1 MKRWLRIVV
10 PLAMLVGGVALRVAD
25 PAGVV
30 EELRLKVFD
39 TFQRIK
45 PRAYQNAPVRIVD
58 IDDSS
63 LERIGQWPWPRT
75 VVARLVTRL
84 TELGAAVIVF
94 DIVFAE
100 PDRTS
105 PSRVLPLWPDT
116 PDVEALRR
124 NIGALPDHDEIL
136 AEAMGRSN
144 VVTAFVL
151 TDGELPRPPALK
163 KGFIHA
169 GDDPQRFLSKFTG
182 AVVSLPEIEAA
193 AVGNGGLNVAAE
205 RDGVVRRLP
214 TVMRL
219 GDDLRPSLVLEAL
232 RVVQGGGA
240 TVIIK
245 SSGASGE
252 TSLGEHTGINH
263 VKIGAFVI
271 PTDGQGRMWL
281 HYTPSVPERF
291 IPAWTVLE
299 QGFPREAVEGVIVL
313 IGTSAAGLKDR
324 FATPLDPTAGGVE
337 IHAQALEQIILGD
350 YLVRPDWGKGA
361 EIVFLVALG
370 LFLVVLFPWLG
381 ALWCAVIAAGAVAG
395 AFTVSWYAYAQMNLL
410 FDPVYPSAFVL
421 LIYLVESLASF
432 LRSEAEK
439 RQVRDA
445 FSHYMSPDLVAQ
457 LAEHPDRLKLGG
469 EMKPMTLLF
478 CDIRD
483 FTAISESHKSDP
495 EGLTRLINRFL
506 TPMTELILDHGGTID
521 KYMGDCIMAFWNAPL
536 DDIEHA
542 HNACGSALAMIQRL
556 KTLNEEMLAEA
567 QAEGTSHIPI
577 RVGIGLNS
585 GTCCVGNMGAEQRFD
600 YSVLG
605 DDVNL
610 ASRLEG
616 QSKTY
621 GVDIVMGEQT
631 YEWADD
637 YAAVELDVIRVK
649 GKREAVRIYALLG
662 EPEMRDS
669 PEFGEF
675 NERHQA
681 MLAAY
686 RGQQWQQ
693 ARRLVA
699 ECRNL
704 NGDVSALYDLY
715 EKRLDAFEA
724 DPPGPDWDGVFVA
737 ETK

>member
-1 MKRWLRIVV
+1 MKRWLRIVIPMAV
-10 PLAMLVGGVALRVAD
+10 LVAGVALRVTD
-25 PAGVV
+25 PGGVV

-45 PRAYQNAPVRIVD
+45 PRAYQDVGIRIVD

-151 TDGELPRPPALK
+151 TGGDLPRPPALK
-163 KGFIHA
+163 RGFIHA
-169 GDDPQRFLSKFTG
+169 GDDPKEFLSKFTG
-182 AVVSLPEIEAA
+182 AVVSLPAIEAA
-193 AVGNGGLNVAAE
+193 AMGNGGLNVAAE
-205 RDGVVRRLP
+205 RDGVVRRMPIVL
-214 TVMRL
+214 RL
-219 GDDLRPSLVLEAL
+219 GDDLRPSLALEAL
-232 RVVQGGGA
+232 RAVQGGGPSA
-240 TVIIK
+240 IIK

-263 VKIGAFVI
+263 VKMGAFVI

-299 QGFPREAVEGVIVL
+299 QGFPREAVEGVLVL
-313 IGTSAAGLKDR
+313 IGTSAAGLKDQK
-324 FATPLDPTAGGVE
+324 ATPLDPVASGVE

-370 LFLVVLFPWLG
+370 LFLIVLFPWLG
-381 ALWCAVIAAGAVAG
+381 ALWCAVIAVAAVAG
-395 AFTVSWYAYAQMNLL
+395 AFTISWYAYAEMNLL

-457 LAEHPDRLKLGG
+457 LADNPDRLKLGG

-483 FTAISESHKSDP
+483 FTSISESHKSDP

-542 HNACGSALAMIQRL
+542 HNACGSALAMIKRL

-567 QAEGTSHIPI
+567 EEEGTRYIPI

-610 ASRLEG
+610 AARLEG

-621 GVDIVMGEQT
+621 GVDIVIGAQT
-631 YEWADD
+631 YERADS
-637 YAAVELDVIRVK
+637 YAVVELDVIKVK

-662 EPEMRDS
+662 ESEMRDR

-675 NERHQA
+675 TERHQA

-704 NGDVSALYDLY
+704 NGGVSGLYDLY

-724 DPPGPDWDGVFVA
+724 DPPGSDWDGVYVA